1 MVKYHPAEN
10 VDFALHMMRRSH
22 ITPVLAARDPNIV
35 PALLKRKF
43 HKSVKVE
50 YPALLARVAF
60 SETEKSR
67 GLLRALLLREGLL
80 PYAETVAG
88 SLRLCQAVR
97 RAAILSIL
105 GSIVGTLLA
114 AYLVSLGSYSL
125 LTPLALEAF
134 LLLWTV
140 PVLLLADWTSRY

>member
-1 MVKYHPAEN
+1 M
-10 VDFALHMMRRSH
+10 
-22 ITPVLAARDPNIV
+22 
-35 PALLKRKF
+35 
-43 HKSVKVE
+43 
-50 YPALLARVAF
+50 LARIAY

-67 GLLRALLLREGLL
+67 GLPRAVLLREGLL

-88 SLRLCQAVR
+88 SRRLCQATL
-97 RAAILSIL
+97 RASMLSVA

-125 LTPLALEAF
+125 LTPLALEVF

-140 PVLLLADWTSRY
+140 PVLLLTDWAGRY